1 MQNGWI
7 DHINKMGRDIY
18 CFMNL
23 QEQTYRI
30 RQMMG
35 LLVEQ
40 TDDKSIVLLDGTSSA
55 GKSYLLKQMNAVPY
69 YESNNPNQ
77 WVVIASDDFSGTGE
91 EGREGEERRLKLD
104 HPNIRQWAKEKE
116 DAGIVSG
123 IYRENGETVPEN
135 PFEKE
140 YVKGTDS
147 RLWYVAQEIKT
158 GPWKKIFVDTVDNQL
173 TNYLPNVN
181 FKQILLHTPIYLLV
195 DNVSKR
201 NEIAKTDP
209 NFKYDSRDIEMVLE
223 QYLEKYEATKER
235 PSENTGDPSTVL
247 TKQGLKGLLSKS
259 TSNKDFIDS
268 FINQLGIMDDG
279 QYYIK
284 VKDNYL
290 SPKTQLINVDSDRTV
305 YLDKFKDIVQNLS

>member
-1 MQNGWI
+1 
-7 DHINKMGRDIY
+7 
-18 CFMNL
+18 MNL
-23 QEQTYRI
+23 NENIQRI
-30 RQMMG
+30 KEVMG

-40 TDDKSIVLLDGTSSA
+40 TNDKSVILLDGTSSA

-69 YESNNPNQ
+69 YESNDPNQ

-123 IYRENGETVPEN
+123 VYRENGATVPEN

-140 YVKGTDS
+140 YHKGTDA

-173 TNYLPNVN
+173 TKYLPNVN

-195 DNVSKR
+195 QNVSKR

-209 NFKYDSRDIEMVLE
+209 NFQYDSRDIEMVLE
-223 QYLEKYEATKER
+223 QYLEKYYATKEK
-235 PSENTGDPSTVL
+235 PSESVGDPTTIL
-247 TKQGLKGLLSKS
+247 TKKGLQGLLSKS
-259 TSNKDFIDS
+259 TSNKKFIDE
-268 FINQLGIMDDG
+268 FISKLGIVDDG
-279 QYYIK
+279 EYYIK
-284 VKDNYL
+284 VKENYL
-290 SPKTQLINVDSDRTV
+290 TPKTQLINADSQRTV
-305 YLDKFKDIVQNLS
+305 YLDKFKDIVQNS

>member
-1 MQNGWI
+1 
-7 DHINKMGRDIY
+7 
-18 CFMNL
+18 MNL
-23 QEQTYRI
+23 NENIQRI
-30 RQMMG
+30 KEVMG

-40 TDDKSIVLLDGTSSA
+40 TNDKSVILLDGTSSA

-69 YESNNPNQ
+69 YESNDPNQ

-104 HPNIRQWAKEKE
+104 HPNIRQWAKENE

-123 IYRENGETVPEN
+123 VYRENGATVPEN

-140 YVKGTDS
+140 YVKGTDA

-173 TNYLPNVN
+173 TKYLPNVN

-195 DNVSKR
+195 QNVSKR

-209 NFKYDSRDIEMVLE
+209 NFQYDSRDIEMVLE
-223 QYLEKYEATKER
+223 QYLEKYYATKEK
-235 PSENTGDPSTVL
+235 PSESVGDPTTIL
-247 TKQGLKGLLSKS
+247 TKKGLQGLLSKS
-259 TSNKDFIDS
+259 TSNKKFIDE
-268 FINQLGIMDDG
+268 FISKLGIVDDG
-279 QYYIK
+279 EYYIK
-284 VKDNYL
+284 VKENYL
-290 SPKTQLINVDSDRTV
+290 TPKTQLINADSQRTV
-305 YLDKFKDIVQNLS
+305 YLDKFKDIVQNS

>member
-1 MQNGWI
+1 
-7 DHINKMGRDIY
+7 
-18 CFMNL
+18 
-23 QEQTYRI
+23 
-30 RQMMG
+30 MG

-40 TDDKSIVLLDGTSSA
+40 TNDKSVILLDGTSSA

-69 YESNNPNQ
+69 YESNDPNQ

-104 HPNIRQWAKEKE
+104 HPNIRQWAKENE

-123 IYRENGETVPEN
+123 VYRENGATVPQN

-140 YVKGTDS
+140 YHKGTDA

-173 TNYLPNVN
+173 TKYLPNVN

-195 DNVSKR
+195 QNVSKR

-209 NFKYDSRDIEMVLE
+209 NFQYDSRDIEMVLE
-223 QYLEKYEATKER
+223 QYLEKYYATKEK
-235 PSENTGDPSTVL
+235 PSESVGDPTTIL
-247 TKQGLKGLLSKS
+247 TKKGLQGLLSKS
-259 TSNKDFIDS
+259 TSNKKFIDE
-268 FINQLGIMDDG
+268 FISKLGIVDDG
-279 QYYIK
+279 EYYIK
-284 VKDNYL
+284 VKENYL
-290 SPKTQLINVDSDRTV
+290 TPKTQLINADSQRTV
-305 YLDKFKDIVQNLS
+305 YLDKFKDIVQNS

>member
-1 MQNGWI
+1 
-7 DHINKMGRDIY
+7 
-18 CFMNL
+18 
-23 QEQTYRI
+23 
-30 RQMMG
+30 MG

-40 TDDKSIVLLDGTSSA
+40 TNDKSVILLDGTSSA

-69 YESNNPNQ
+69 YESNDPNQ

-104 HPNIRQWAKEKE
+104 HPSIRQWAKENE

-123 IYRENGETVPEN
+123 VYRENGATVPEN

-140 YVKGTDS
+140 YVKGTDA

-173 TNYLPNVN
+173 TKYLPNVN

-195 DNVSKR
+195 QNVSKR

-209 NFKYDSRDIEMVLE
+209 NFQYDSRDIEMVLE
-223 QYLEKYEATKER
+223 QYLEKYYATKEK
-235 PSENTGDPSTVL
+235 PSESVGDPTTIL
-247 TKQGLKGLLSKS
+247 TKKGLQGLLSKS
-259 TSNKDFIDS
+259 TSNKKFIDE
-268 FINQLGIMDDG
+268 FISKLGIVDDG
-279 QYYIK
+279 EYYIK
-284 VKDNYL
+284 VKENYL
-290 SPKTQLINVDSDRTV
+290 TPKTQLINADSQRTV
-305 YLDKFKDIVQNLS
+305 YLDKFKDIVQNS

>member
-1 MQNGWI
+1 
-7 DHINKMGRDIY
+7 
-18 CFMNL
+18 MNL
-23 QEQTYRI
+23 NENIQRI
-30 RQMMG
+30 KEVMG

-40 TDDKSIVLLDGTSSA
+40 TNDKSVILLDGTSSA

-69 YESNNPNQ
+69 YESNDPNQ

-123 IYRENGETVPEN
+123 VYRENGDTVPEN

-140 YVKGTDS
+140 YHKGTDA

-173 TNYLPNVN
+173 TKYLPNVN
-181 FKQILLHTPIYLLV
+181 FKQVLLHTPIYLLV
-195 DNVSKR
+195 QNVSKR

-209 NFKYDSRDIEMVLE
+209 NFQYDSRDIEMVLE
-223 QYLEKYEATKER
+223 QYLEKYYATKEK
-235 PSENTGDPSTVL
+235 PSESVGDPTTIL
-247 TKQGLKGLLSKS
+247 TKKGLQGLLSKS
-259 TSNKDFIDS
+259 TSNKKFIDE
-268 FINQLGIMDDG
+268 FISKLGIVDDG
-279 QYYIK
+279 EYYIK
-284 VKDNYL
+284 VKENYL
-290 SPKTQLINVDSDRTV
+290 TPKTQLINADSQRTV
-305 YLDKFKDIVQNLS
+305 YLDKFKDIVQNS

>member
-1 MQNGWI
+1 
-7 DHINKMGRDIY
+7 
-18 CFMNL
+18 MNL
-23 QEQTYRI
+23 NENIQRI
-30 RQMMG
+30 KEVMG

-40 TDDKSIVLLDGTSSA
+40 TNDKSVILLDGTSSA

-69 YESNNPNQ
+69 YESNDPNQ

-123 IYRENGETVPEN
+123 VYRENGDTVPEN

-140 YVKGTDS
+140 YVKGTDA

-173 TNYLPNVN
+173 TKYLPNVN

-195 DNVSKR
+195 QNVSKR

-209 NFKYDSRDIEMVLE
+209 NFQYDSRDIEMVLE
-223 QYLEKYEATKER
+223 QYLEKYYTTKEK
-235 PSENTGDPSTVL
+235 PSESVGDPTTIL
-247 TKQGLKGLLSKS
+247 TKKGLQGLLSKS
-259 TSNKDFIDS
+259 TSNKKFIDE
-268 FINQLGIMDDG
+268 FISKLGIVDDG
-279 QYYIK
+279 EYYIK
-284 VKDNYL
+284 VKENYL
-290 SPKTQLINVDSDRTV
+290 TPKTQLINADSQRTV
-305 YLDKFKDIVQNLS
+305 YLDKFKDIVQNS

>member
-1 MQNGWI
+1 
-7 DHINKMGRDIY
+7 
-18 CFMNL
+18 MNL
-23 QEQTYRI
+23 HENIKRI
-30 RQMMG
+30 KEVMG

-40 TDDKSIVLLDGTSSA
+40 ADDKSVVLLDGTSSA

-69 YESNNPNQ
+69 YESKDPNQ

-123 IYRENGETVPEN
+123 VYRENGETVPEN

-140 YVKGTDS
+140 YVKGTDA

-173 TNYLPNVN
+173 QKYLPNVN
-181 FKQILLHTPIYLLV
+181 FKEILLHTPIYLLV
-195 DNVSKR
+195 ENVSKR

-223 QYLEKYEATKER
+223 QYLGKYEATKER
-235 PSENTGDPSTVL
+235 PSEKTGDPSTIL
-247 TKQGLKGLLSKS
+247 TKKGLEGLLSKS
-259 TSNKDFIDS
+259 TSNKKFIDE
-268 FINQLGIMDDG
+268 FISKLGIVDDG

-290 SPKTQLINVDSDRTV
+290 SPNTQLINVDSERTV
-305 YLDKFKDIVQNLS
+305 YLDKFKDIVQTPS

>member
-1 MQNGWI
+1 
-7 DHINKMGRDIY
+7 
-18 CFMNL
+18 MNL
-23 QEQTYRI
+23 NENIQRI
-30 RQMMG
+30 KEVMG

-40 TDDKSIVLLDGTSSA
+40 TNDKSVILLDGTSSA

-69 YESNNPNQ
+69 YESNDPNQ

-123 IYRENGETVPEN
+123 VYRENGATVPEN

-140 YVKGTDS
+140 YVKGTDA

-173 TNYLPNVN
+173 TKYLPNVN

-195 DNVSKR
+195 QNVSKR

-209 NFKYDSRDIEMVLE
+209 NFQYDSRDIEMVLE
-223 QYLEKYEATKER
+223 QYLEKYYATKEK
-235 PSENTGDPSTVL
+235 PSESVGDPTTIL
-247 TKQGLKGLLSKS
+247 TKKGLQGLLSKS
-259 TSNKDFIDS
+259 TSNKKFIDE
-268 FINQLGIMDDG
+268 FISKLGIVDDG
-279 QYYIK
+279 EYYIK
-284 VKDNYL
+284 VKENYL
-290 SPKTQLINVDSDRTV
+290 TPKTQLINADSQRTV
-305 YLDKFKDIVQNLS
+305 YLDKFKDIVQNS

>member
-1 MQNGWI
+1 
-7 DHINKMGRDIY
+7 
-18 CFMNL
+18 MNL
-23 QEQTYRI
+23 NENIQRI
-30 RQMMG
+30 KEVMG

-40 TDDKSIVLLDGTSSA
+40 TNDKSVILLDGTSSA

-69 YESNNPNQ
+69 YESNDPNQ

-104 HPNIRQWAKEKE
+104 HPSIRQWAKENE

-123 IYRENGETVPEN
+123 VYRENGDTVPEN

-140 YVKGTDS
+140 YHKGTDA

-173 TNYLPNVN
+173 TKYLPNVN

-195 DNVSKR
+195 QNVSKR

-209 NFKYDSRDIEMVLE
+209 NFQYDSRDIEMVLE
-223 QYLEKYEATKER
+223 QYLEKYYATKEK
-235 PSENTGDPSTVL
+235 PSESVGDPTTIL
-247 TKQGLKGLLSKS
+247 TKKGLQGLLSKS
-259 TSNKDFIDS
+259 TSNKKFIDE
-268 FINQLGIMDDG
+268 FISKLGIVDDG
-279 QYYIK
+279 EYYIK
-284 VKDNYL
+284 VKENYL
-290 SPKTQLINVDSDRTV
+290 TPKTQLINADSQRTV
-305 YLDKFKDIVQNLS
+305 YLDKFKDIVQNS

>member
-1 MQNGWI
+1 
-7 DHINKMGRDIY
+7 
-18 CFMNL
+18 MNL
-23 QEQTYRI
+23 NENISRLKEL
-30 RQMMG
+30 MG

-69 YESNNPNQ
+69 YESNDPNQ

-104 HPNIRQWAKEKE
+104 HPSIRQWAKENE

-123 IYRENGETVPEN
+123 VYRENGDTVPEN

-140 YVKGTDS
+140 YHKGTDA

-173 TNYLPNVN
+173 TKYLPNVN

-195 DNVSKR
+195 QNVSKR

-209 NFKYDSRDIEMVLE
+209 NFQYDSRDIEMVLE
-223 QYLEKYEATKER
+223 QYLEKYYATKEK
-235 PSENTGDPSTVL
+235 PSESVGDPTTIL
-247 TKQGLKGLLSKS
+247 TKKGLQGLLSKS
-259 TSNKDFIDS
+259 TSNKKFIDE
-268 FINQLGIMDDG
+268 FISKLGIVDDG
-279 QYYIK
+279 DYYIK
-284 VKDNYL
+284 VKENYL
-290 SPKTQLINVDSDRTV
+290 TPKTQLINADSQRTV
-305 YLDKFKDIVQNLS
+305 YLDKFKDIVQNS

>member
-1 MQNGWI
+1 MEESRWGENRC
-7 DHINKMGRDIY
+7 NS
-18 CFMNL
+18 L
-23 QEQTYRI
+23 T
-30 RQMMG
+30 G
-35 LLVEQ
+35 LLTEQ
-40 TDDKSIVLLDGTSSA
+40 TDGKIAILLDGTSSA

-69 YESNNPNQ
+69 YESTDPNQ

-104 HPNIRQWAKEKE
+104 HPNIRQWAKENE

-123 IYRENGETVPEN
+123 VYRENGATVPEN

-140 YVKGTDS
+140 YMKGTDS

-158 GPWKKIFVDTVDNQL
+158 GPWKNIFVDTVNNQL

-195 DNVSKR
+195 ENVSKR

-209 NFKYDSRDIEMVLE
+209 NLKYDNRDIEMVLE
-223 QYLEKYEATKER
+223 QYLEKYVATKDR
-235 PSENTGDPSTVL
+235 PSEKTGDPSTIL
-247 TKQGLKGLLSKS
+247 TKKGLEGLLSKS
-259 TSNKDFIDS
+259 TSNKKFIDE
-268 FINQLGIMDDG
+268 FISKLGIVDDG

-284 VKDNYL
+284 VKDGYMVDN
-290 SPKTQLINVDSDRTV
+290 TQLINVDSEREI
-305 YLDKFKDIVQNLS
+305 YLDKFKSIIDTNN

>member
-1 MQNGWI
+1 
-7 DHINKMGRDIY
+7 
-18 CFMNL
+18 MNL
-23 QEQTYRI
+23 NENISRLKEL
-30 RQMMG
+30 MG

-69 YESNNPNQ
+69 YESNDPNQ

-104 HPNIRQWAKEKE
+104 HPNIRQWAKENE

-123 IYRENGETVPEN
+123 VYRENGATVPQN

-140 YVKGTDS
+140 YHKGTDA

-173 TNYLPNVN
+173 TKYLPNVN
-181 FKQILLHTPIYLLV
+181 FKQVLLHTPIYLLV
-195 DNVSKR
+195 QNVSKR

-209 NFKYDSRDIEMVLE
+209 NFQYDSRDIEMVLE
-223 QYLEKYEATKER
+223 QYLEKYYATKEK
-235 PSENTGDPSTVL
+235 PSESVGDPTTIL
-247 TKQGLKGLLSKS
+247 TKKGLQGLLSKS
-259 TSNKDFIDS
+259 TSNKKFIDE
-268 FINQLGIMDDG
+268 FISKLGIVDDG
-279 QYYIK
+279 EYYIK
-284 VKDNYL
+284 VKENYL
-290 SPKTQLINVDSDRTV
+290 TPKTQLINADSQRTV
-305 YLDKFKDIVQNLS
+305 YLDKFKDIVQNS

>member
-1 MQNGWI
+1 
-7 DHINKMGRDIY
+7 
-18 CFMNL
+18 MNL
-23 QEQTYRI
+23 NENIQRI
-30 RQMMG
+30 KEVMG

-40 TDDKSIVLLDGTSSA
+40 TNDKSVILLDGTSSA

-69 YESNNPNQ
+69 YESNDPNQ

-123 IYRENGETVPEN
+123 VYRENGDTVPEN

-140 YVKGTDS
+140 YVKGTDA

-173 TNYLPNVN
+173 TKYLPNVN

-195 DNVSKR
+195 ENVSKR

-223 QYLEKYEATKER
+223 QYLGKYEATKER
-235 PSENTGDPSTVL
+235 PSEKTGDPSTIL
-247 TKQGLKGLLSKS
+247 TKKGLEGLLSK
-259 TSNKDFIDS
+259 
-268 FINQLGIMDDG
+268 
-279 QYYIK
+279 
-284 VKDNYL
+284 
-290 SPKTQLINVDSDRTV
+290 
-305 YLDKFKDIVQNLS
+305 

>member
-1 MQNGWI
+1 
-7 DHINKMGRDIY
+7 
-18 CFMNL
+18 MNL
-23 QEQTYRI
+23 NENIQRI
-30 RQMMG
+30 KEVMG

-40 TDDKSIVLLDGTSSA
+40 TNDKSVILLDGTSSA

-69 YESNNPNQ
+69 YESNDPNQ

-104 HPNIRQWAKEKE
+104 HPNIRQWAKENE

-123 IYRENGETVPEN
+123 VYRENGDTVPEN

-140 YVKGTDS
+140 YVKGTDA

-173 TNYLPNVN
+173 TKYLPNVN

-195 DNVSKR
+195 QNVSKR

-209 NFKYDSRDIEMVLE
+209 NFQYDSRDIEMVLE
-223 QYLEKYEATKER
+223 QYLEKYYATKEK
-235 PSENTGDPSTVL
+235 PSESVGDPTTIL
-247 TKQGLKGLLSKS
+247 TKKGLQGLLSKS
-259 TSNKDFIDS
+259 TSNKKFIDE
-268 FINQLGIMDDG
+268 FISKLGIVDDG
-279 QYYIK
+279 EYYIK
-284 VKDNYL
+284 VKENYL
-290 SPKTQLINVDSDRTV
+290 TPKTQLINADSQRTV
-305 YLDKFKDIVQNLS
+305 YLDKFKDIVQNS

>member
-1 MQNGWI
+1 MEESSNCCGASRWGE
-7 DHINKMGRDIY
+7 NR
-18 CFMNL
+18 CNSL
-23 QEQTYRI
+23 T
-30 RQMMG
+30 G
-35 LLVEQ
+35 LLTEQ
-40 TDDKSIVLLDGTSSA
+40 TDGKIAILLDGTSSA

-69 YESNNPNQ
+69 YESTDPNQ

-104 HPNIRQWAKEKE
+104 HPNIRQWAKENE

-123 IYRENGETVPEN
+123 VYRENGATVPEN

-140 YVKGTDS
+140 YMKGTDS

-158 GPWKKIFVDTVDNQL
+158 GPWKKIFVDTVNNQL

-195 DNVSKR
+195 ENVSKR

-209 NFKYDSRDIEMVLE
+209 NLKYDNRDIEMVLE
-223 QYLEKYEATKER
+223 QYLEKYVATKDR
-235 PSENTGDPSTVL
+235 PSEKTGDPSTIL
-247 TKQGLKGLLSKS
+247 TKKGLEGLLSKS
-259 TSNKDFIDS
+259 TSNKKFIDE
-268 FINQLGIMDDG
+268 FISKLGIVDDG

-284 VKDNYL
+284 VKDGYMVDN
-290 SPKTQLINVDSDRTV
+290 TQLINVDSEREI
-305 YLDKFKDIVQNLS
+305 YLDKFKSIIDTNN

>member
-1 MQNGWI
+1 
-7 DHINKMGRDIY
+7 
-18 CFMNL
+18 MNL
-23 QEQTYRI
+23 NENIQRI
-30 RQMMG
+30 KEVMG

-40 TDDKSIVLLDGTSSA
+40 TNDKSVILLDGTSSA

-69 YESNNPNQ
+69 YESNDPNQ

-104 HPNIRQWAKEKE
+104 HPNIRQWAKENE

-123 IYRENGETVPEN
+123 VYRENGDTVPEN

-140 YVKGTDS
+140 YHKGTDA

-173 TNYLPNVN
+173 TKYLPNVN

-195 DNVSKR
+195 QNVSKR

-209 NFKYDSRDIEMVLE
+209 NFQYDSRDIEMVLE
-223 QYLEKYEATKER
+223 QYLEKYYATKEK
-235 PSENTGDPSTVL
+235 PSESVGDPTTIL
-247 TKQGLKGLLSKS
+247 TKKGLQGLLSKS
-259 TSNKDFIDS
+259 TSNKKFIDE
-268 FINQLGIMDDG
+268 FISKLGIVDDG
-279 QYYIK
+279 EYYIK
-284 VKDNYL
+284 VKENYL
-290 SPKTQLINVDSDRTV
+290 TPKTQLINADSQRTV
-305 YLDKFKDIVQNLS
+305 YLDKFKDIVQNS

>member
-1 MQNGWI
+1 
-7 DHINKMGRDIY
+7 
-18 CFMNL
+18 MNL
-23 QEQTYRI
+23 NENIQRI
-30 RQMMG
+30 KEVMG

-40 TDDKSIVLLDGTSSA
+40 TNDKSVILLDGTSSA

-69 YESNNPNQ
+69 YESNDPNQ

-104 HPNIRQWAKEKE
+104 HPSIRQWAKENE

-123 IYRENGETVPEN
+123 VYRENGDTVPEN

-140 YVKGTDS
+140 YVKGTDA

-173 TNYLPNVN
+173 TKYLPNVN

-195 DNVSKR
+195 QNVSKR

-209 NFKYDSRDIEMVLE
+209 NFQYDSRDIEMVLE
-223 QYLEKYEATKER
+223 QYLEKYYATKEK
-235 PSENTGDPSTVL
+235 PSESVGDPTTIL
-247 TKQGLKGLLSKS
+247 TKKGLQGLLSKS
-259 TSNKDFIDS
+259 TSNKKFIDE
-268 FINQLGIMDDG
+268 FISKLGIVDDG
-279 QYYIK
+279 EYYIK
-284 VKDNYL
+284 VKENYL
-290 SPKTQLINVDSDRTV
+290 TPKTQLINADSQRTV
-305 YLDKFKDIVQNLS
+305 YLDKFKDIVQNS

>member
-1 MQNGWI
+1 
-7 DHINKMGRDIY
+7 
-18 CFMNL
+18 MNL
-23 QEQTYRI
+23 NENIQRI
-30 RQMMG
+30 KEVMG

-40 TDDKSIVLLDGTSSA
+40 TNDKSVILLDGTSSA

-69 YESNNPNQ
+69 YESNDPNQ
-77 WVVIASDDFSGTGE
+77 WVVIASDVVSGTGE

-123 IYRENGETVPEN
+123 VYRENGDTVPEN

-140 YVKGTDS
+140 YHKGTDA

-173 TNYLPNVN
+173 TKYLPNVN

-195 DNVSKR
+195 QNVSKR

-209 NFKYDSRDIEMVLE
+209 NFQYDSRDIEMVLE
-223 QYLEKYEATKER
+223 QYLEKYYATKEK
-235 PSENTGDPSTVL
+235 PSESVGDPTTIL
-247 TKQGLKGLLSKS
+247 TKKGLQGLLSKS
-259 TSNKDFIDS
+259 TSNKKFIDE
-268 FINQLGIMDDG
+268 FISKLGIVDDG
-279 QYYIK
+279 EYYIK
-284 VKDNYL
+284 VKENYL
-290 SPKTQLINVDSDRTV
+290 TPKTQLINADSQRTV
-305 YLDKFKDIVQNLS
+305 YLDKFKDIVQNS

>member
-1 MQNGWI
+1 
-7 DHINKMGRDIY
+7 MGRIGKLKRQSINDA
-18 CFMNL
+18 N
-23 QEQTYRI
+23 I
-30 RQMMG
+30 RLLGENRRNSLTG
-35 LLVEQ
+35 LLTEQ
-40 TDDKSIVLLDGTSSA
+40 TDGKNAILLDGTSSA

-69 YESNNPNQ
+69 YESNDPDQ

-104 HPNIRQWAKEKE
+104 HPNIRQWAKENE

-123 IYRENGETVPEN
+123 VYRENGATVPEN

-158 GPWKKIFVDTVDNQL
+158 GPWKKIFVDTVNNQL
-173 TNYLPNVN
+173 TKYLPNVN

-195 DNVSKR
+195 GNVSKR

-209 NFKYDSRDIEMVLE
+209 NLKYDNRDIEMVLE
-223 QYLEKYEATKER
+223 QYLEKYVATKDR
-235 PSENTGDPSTVL
+235 PSEKTGDPSTIL
-247 TKQGLKGLLSKS
+247 TKKGLEGLLSKS
-259 TSNKDFIDS
+259 TSNKKFIDE
-268 FINQLGIMDDG
+268 FISKLGIVDDG

-284 VKDNYL
+284 VKDGYMVDN
-290 SPKTQLINVDSDRTV
+290 TQLINVDSERTV
-305 YLDKFKDIVQNLS
+305 YLDKFKSIIDTNNKE

>member
-1 MQNGWI
+1 
-7 DHINKMGRDIY
+7 
-18 CFMNL
+18 MNL
-23 QEQTYRI
+23 NENILRLKEL
-30 RQMMG
+30 MG

-40 TDDKSIVLLDGTSSA
+40 SDDKSVVLLDGTSSA

-69 YESNNPNQ
+69 YESKDPNQ

-104 HPNIRQWAKEKE
+104 HPNIRQWAKERE

-140 YVKGTDS
+140 YLEGTDA

-173 TNYLPNVN
+173 SKYLPNIELR
-181 FKQILLHTPIYLLV
+181 QILLHTPIYLLV
-195 DNVSKR
+195 ENVNKR

-209 NFKYDSRDIEMVLE
+209 NFKYDSRDIEMVLG
-223 QYLEKYEATKER
+223 QYLEKYEATKDR
-235 PSENTGDPSTVL
+235 PSEKIGDPSTVL
-247 TKQGLKGLLSKS
+247 TKKGLEGLLSKS
-259 TSNKDFIDS
+259 TSNKKFIDE
-268 FINQLGIMDDG
+268 FISKLGIMDDG

-290 SPKTQLINVDSDRTV
+290 SPTTQLINVDSERTV
-305 YLDKFKDIVQNLS
+305 YLDKFKDIVQNQS

>member
-1 MQNGWI
+1 
-7 DHINKMGRDIY
+7 
-18 CFMNL
+18 
-23 QEQTYRI
+23 
-30 RQMMG
+30 MG

-40 TDDKSIVLLDGTSSA
+40 TNDKSVILLDGTSSA

-69 YESNNPNQ
+69 YESNDPNQ

-104 HPNIRQWAKEKE
+104 HPNIRQWAKENE

-123 IYRENGETVPEN
+123 VYRENGATVPQN

-140 YVKGTDS
+140 YHKGTDA

-173 TNYLPNVN
+173 TKYLPNVN

-195 DNVSKR
+195 ENVSKR

-209 NFKYDSRDIEMVLE
+209 NFQYDSRDIEMVLE
-223 QYLEKYEATKER
+223 QYLEKYYATKEK
-235 PSENTGDPSTVL
+235 PSESVGDPTTIL
-247 TKQGLKGLLSKS
+247 TKKGLQGLLSKS
-259 TSNKDFIDS
+259 TSNKKFIDE
-268 FINQLGIMDDG
+268 FISKLGIVDDG
-279 QYYIK
+279 EYYIK
-284 VKDNYL
+284 VKENYL
-290 SPKTQLINVDSDRTV
+290 TPKTQLINADSQRTV
-305 YLDKFKDIVQNLS
+305 YLDKFKDIVQNS

>member
-1 MQNGWI
+1 
-7 DHINKMGRDIY
+7 
-18 CFMNL
+18 MNL
-23 QEQTYRI
+23 NENIQRI
-30 RQMMG
+30 KEVMG

-40 TDDKSIVLLDGTSSA
+40 TNDKSVILLDGTSSA

-69 YESNNPNQ
+69 YESNDPNQ

-123 IYRENGETVPEN
+123 VYRENGDTVPEN

-140 YVKGTDS
+140 YHKGTDA

-173 TNYLPNVN
+173 TKYLPNVN
-181 FKQILLHTPIYLLV
+181 FKQVLLHTPIYLLV
-195 DNVSKR
+195 ENVSKR

-209 NFKYDSRDIEMVLE
+209 NFQYDSRDIEMVLE
-223 QYLEKYEATKER
+223 QYLEKYYATKEK
-235 PSENTGDPSTVL
+235 PSESVGDPTTIL
-247 TKQGLKGLLSKS
+247 TKKGLQGLLSKS
-259 TSNKDFIDS
+259 TSNKKFIDE
-268 FINQLGIMDDG
+268 FISKLGIVDDG
-279 QYYIK
+279 EYYIK
-284 VKDNYL
+284 VKENYL
-290 SPKTQLINVDSDRTV
+290 TPKTQLINADSQRTV
-305 YLDKFKDIVQNLS
+305 YLDKFKDIVQNS

>member
-1 MQNGWI
+1 
-7 DHINKMGRDIY
+7 
-18 CFMNL
+18 MNL
-23 QEQTYRI
+23 NENISRLKEL
-30 RQMMG
+30 MG

-69 YESNNPNQ
+69 YESNDPNQ

-104 HPNIRQWAKEKE
+104 HPSIRQWAKENE

-123 IYRENGETVPEN
+123 VYRENGDTVPEN

-140 YVKGTDS
+140 YHKGTDA

-173 TNYLPNVN
+173 TKYLPNVN

-195 DNVSKR
+195 QNVSKR

-209 NFKYDSRDIEMVLE
+209 NFQYDSRDIEMVLE
-223 QYLEKYEATKER
+223 QYLEKYYATKEK
-235 PSENTGDPSTVL
+235 PSESVGDPTTIL
-247 TKQGLKGLLSKS
+247 TKKGLQGLLSKS
-259 TSNKDFIDS
+259 TSNKKFIDE
-268 FINQLGIMDDG
+268 FISKLGIVDDG
-279 QYYIK
+279 EYYIK
-284 VKDNYL
+284 VKENYL
-290 SPKTQLINVDSDRTV
+290 TPKTQLINADSQRTV
-305 YLDKFKDIVQNLS
+305 YLDKFKDIVQNL

>member
-1 MQNGWI
+1 
-7 DHINKMGRDIY
+7 
-18 CFMNL
+18 MNL
-23 QEQTYRI
+23 NENIQRI
-30 RQMMG
+30 KEVMG

-40 TDDKSIVLLDGTSSA
+40 TNDKSVILLDGTSSA

-69 YESNNPNQ
+69 YESNDPNQ

-104 HPNIRQWAKEKE
+104 HPNIRQWAKENE

-123 IYRENGETVPEN
+123 VYRENGDTVPEN

-140 YVKGTDS
+140 YVKGTDA

-173 TNYLPNVN
+173 TKYLPNVN

-195 DNVSKR
+195 QNVSKR

-209 NFKYDSRDIEMVLE
+209 NFQYDSRDIEMVLE
-223 QYLEKYEATKER
+223 QYLEKYYATKEK
-235 PSENTGDPSTVL
+235 PSESVGDPTTIL
-247 TKQGLKGLLSKS
+247 TKKGLQGLLSKS
-259 TSNKDFIDS
+259 TSNKKFIDE
-268 FINQLGIMDDG
+268 FISKLGIVDDG
-279 QYYIK
+279 EYYIK
-284 VKDNYL
+284 VKENYL
-290 SPKTQLINVDSDRTV
+290 TPKTQLINADSQRTV
-305 YLDKFKDIVQNLS
+305 YLDKFKDIVQNL

>member
-1 MQNGWI
+1 
-7 DHINKMGRDIY
+7 
-18 CFMNL
+18 MNL
-23 QEQTYRI
+23 HENIQRI
-30 RQMMG
+30 KEVMG

-40 TDDKSIVLLDGTSSA
+40 ADDKSVVLLDGTSSA

-69 YESNNPNQ
+69 YESNDPNQ

-123 IYRENGETVPEN
+123 IYRENDATVPEN

-173 TNYLPNVN
+173 TKYLPNVN

-195 DNVSKR
+195 ENVSKR

-209 NFKYDSRDIEMVLE
+209 NFKYDSRDLEMVLE
-223 QYLEKYEATKER
+223 QYLQKFYATKDK
-235 PSENTGDPSTVL
+235 PSENVGDPTTVL
-247 TKQGLKGLLSKS
+247 TRKGLKGLLSKS
-259 TSNKDFIDS
+259 TSNEKFIDE
-268 FINQLGIMDDG
+268 FISKLGIVDDG
-279 QYYIK
+279 EYYIK
-284 VKDNYL
+284 VKENYL
-290 SPKTQLINVDSDRTV
+290 TPKTQLINVDSQRTV
-305 YLDKFKDIVQNLS
+305 YLDKFKDIVQNKS